1 MKPIPKT
8 DSEWLEEV
16 NLAFA
21 DAAEALP
28 VLAMLGDPASP
39 SALYSIAPNVCAKF
53 RGLPTSGAKFND
65 ARSISLGSYLA
76 TLDTHPKL
84 FKRPGIAF
92 AFCYVATHFGYELIA
107 HEDVGRIMGYIIDF
121 EDKLGSPVKAKTS
134 KAKPKAPGKTTP
146 ILDEL
151 LRLTAG
157 FCTAHLNDE
166 YTQLCRKL
174 IEKGGRKR
182 TVPFAS
188 GQPASWAAGVVH
200 AICTVNFAF
209 DKTQNPNVTS
219 GMISQH
225 FGVSQNT
232 ASQKSKALR
241 DMFNMEYWDP
251 EFGTS
256 EMSKKNPARYLR
268 IL

>member
-84 FKRPGIAF
+84 FKRPGIACRPLT
-92 AFCYVATHFGYELIA
+92 AAERKMVERWMT
-107 HEDVGRIMGYIIDF
+107 DSPVGR
-121 EDKLGSPVKAKTS
+121 
-134 KAKPKAPGKTTP
+134 PGT
-146 ILDEL
+146 
-151 LRLTAG
+151 
-157 FCTAHLNDE
+157 
-166 YTQLCRKL
+166 
-174 IEKGGRKR
+174 
-182 TVPFAS
+182 
-188 GQPASWAAGVVH
+188 
-200 AICTVNFAF
+200 
-209 DKTQNPNVTS
+209 
-219 GMISQH
+219 
-225 FGVSQNT
+225 
-232 ASQKSKALR
+232 
-241 DMFNMEYWDP
+241 
-251 EFGTS
+251 
-256 EMSKKNPARYLR
+256 
-268 IL
+268 